1 MWFEKGM
8 RIEIGKKFRGDF
20 LPASEG
26 PVLDY
31 TRERLNLV
39 LKLNGLTDDEVR
51 VFETNEN
58 FRFGLFL
65 PLDGLFFLVQ
75 VPGLLEWADAPYSV
89 ATLRPDA
96 WPEPASTSPTSDE
109 GMRLSVVLVEGK
121 GQKVRGLRIFKLGK
135 EFSHRLVAHVE
146 ELKKEA
152 PAAAVFLEK
161 VSQIQALYPSDRMVS
176 EAAVVELGLPA

>member
-1 MWFEKGM
+1 MWFGKVM
-8 RIEIGKKFRGDF
+8 RIEIGKKFKGDF
-20 LPASEG
+20 LPVSEG

-31 TRERLNLV
+31 TREHLNLV

-51 VFETNEN
+51 VFETNEH
-58 FRFGLFL
+58 FRFALFL
-65 PLDGLFFLVQ
+65 PQDGLFFLVQ

-89 ATLRPDA
+89 ATLRSEA
-96 WPEPASTSPTSDE
+96 WPDQAAESTGASD
-109 GMRLSVVLVEGK
+109 GMKLSVILVEGR
-121 GQKVRGLRIFKLGK
+121 GGKVRGVRQFKLGK

-152 PAAAVFLEK
+152 PDAAVFLEK

-176 EAAVVELGLPA
+176 EAAVMELGLPA